1 MAKTTN
7 VPKGVK
13 IPANYTRATTE
24 IAGFWSEKIA
34 PSIHFIPLSV
44 TLSDNK
50 QDANKVK
57 IIVLGTLVD
66 PCELAIAGGQT
77 VEGKVGETVAIEYRP
92 GMSAIKDLCGVK
104 CVMYQE
110 GTTPIKGRMLP
121 MKNYEI
127 LRSGVG
133 RPLKVSS
140 DFRKNTKGLKTPFT
154 EAPAPVVETSA
165 DNGFFDDADE

>member
-1 MAKTTN
+1 MAKTLN

-34 PSIHFIPLSV
+34 PSIHFVPLSV

-50 QDANKVK
+50 QEANKVK
-57 IIVLGTLVD
+57 IIILGTLVD
-66 PCELAIAGGQT
+66 SCKLAIAGGQT
-77 VEGKVGETVAIEYRP
+77 VEGKAGETVAIEYRP
-92 GMSAIKDLCGVK
+92 GMAAIKDLCGVN
-104 CVMYQE
+104 CLMYQD
-110 GTTPIKGRMLP
+110 GTTPIKGRLLP

-133 RPLKVSS
+133 RQLKVSS

-154 EAPAPVVETSA
+154 EAPAPVAETPA
-165 DNGFFDDADE
+165 DNGFFDEEE